1 MQLAG
6 AESRE
11 DGGSSHYFLMF
22 ARNVSTRTVVAT
34 VALIATVAT
43 IGVAASTAPP
53 SSHDWEAALF
63 FTAFGLLA
71 SGLGYKTSNATTG
84 SIGFLPFLSIAAIAP
99 NIAAIGTVVIS
110 IAGAELLARR
120 QAQKAIFNLAQFVL
134 AEGAA
139 ICLYL
144 AVGGKSIGSWPEEP
158 LNVPAFIAMVG
169 VWLVLNKLAV
179 SVVVSVATGAEVRQH
194 WLKSMKVSAV
204 YDLFSFPLIFF
215 FAIAYVRFGAGMSSA
230 LALPMLGMRQLYKNN
245 IVLQKINE
253 ELLELMVGTVDAQD
267 PYTSGHS
274 QRVSMYARTIAEI
287 AGMKRRDVKRIEQAA
302 LLHDIGKIYAEFTP
316 IVRKPGRLT
325 DEEYEIMKSHS
336 EKGARLVARVSHFED
351 LVPMIVSHHEA
362 WDGRGYPHGLREET
376 IPIGARV
383 IALADTIDAMSTS
396 RPYRDALSL
405 EIVRGELEKQA
416 SRQFDPAM
424 CSKLLSPDGWAT
436 IVARV
441 AEASEKHPVAVRY
454 GIQGSVER
462 RTGVSAAA

>member
-1 MQLAG
+1 MPVQ
-6 AESRE
+6 R
-11 DGGSSHYFLMF
+11 
-22 ARNVSTRTVVAT
+22 VSTKTVVAV
-34 VALIATVAT
+34 VALLAAAAT
-43 IGVAASTAPP
+43 IGVATRTATPT
-53 SSHDWEAALF
+53 SADWQAALF

-71 SGLGYKTSNATTG
+71 SGLGYKTSSATTG

-110 IAGAELLARR
+110 IVGAEALARR

-134 AEGAA
+134 AEGIA
-139 ICLYL
+139 IALYL
-144 AVGGKSIGSWPEEP
+144 AVGGKSISSWPNNP
-158 LNVPAFIAMVG
+158 LNIPAFAAMVA
-169 VWLVLNKLAV
+169 VWLVSNKLAV
-179 SVVVSVATGAEVRQH
+179 STVVSVATGADVRQH
-194 WLKSMKVSAV
+194 WLKSMKVSVV
-204 YDLFSFPLIFF
+204 YDIFSFPLIFF

-274 QRVSMYARTIAEI
+274 QRVSMYARTIAELV
-287 AGMKRRDVKRIEQAA
+287 GMRQRDVRRIEQAA

-325 DEEYEIMKSHS
+325 DEEYEVMKSHS
-336 EKGARLVARVSHFED
+336 EKGAMLVAKVSHFED

-362 WDGRGYPHGLREET
+362 WDGKGYPHGLRDT
-376 IPIGARV
+376 AIPVGARV

-405 EIVRGELEKQA
+405 EVVRAELEKQA
-416 SRQFDPAM
+416 SRQFDPQM
-424 CSKLLSPDGWAT
+424 CSRMLSEAAWAT
-436 IVARV
+436 IVRRV
-441 AEASEKHPVAVRY
+441 TEATERFPVAVRY

-462 RTGVSAAA
+462 RAGVSAAA